1 MKKRK
6 YRKKIKIRV
15 LKRRK
20 KRYPKRIQKGKGI
33 FSDGFNILKSLGK
46 TYYHALGGKWEEKK
60 LCYGK
65 TCNT

>member
-46 TYYHALGGKWEEKK
+46 TYYHALGGK
-60 LCYGK
+60 
-65 TCNT
+65 